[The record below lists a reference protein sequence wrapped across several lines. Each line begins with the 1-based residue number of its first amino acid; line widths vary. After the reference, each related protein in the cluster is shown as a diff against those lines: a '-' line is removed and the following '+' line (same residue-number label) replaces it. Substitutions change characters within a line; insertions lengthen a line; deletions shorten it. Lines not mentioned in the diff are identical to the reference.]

1 MSRDRIRILHPLLG
15 LAGAVLLALVALEPI
30 GAAPASAAAG
40 SPLPSA
46 VTGPALTAPARAEK
60 PPVFAYYYIWFS
72 HGSWDRAKTDLPQL
86 GTYSSADPKVI
97 AQHITWAREA
107 GIDGFIVSW
116 KHEARLDVPLQ
127 RLIAEAQR
135 QQFKLILLYQG
146 LDFQRDP
153 IDPKR
158 VLDDLSW
165 FSRTY
170 GTNPVFDVFGR
181 PAVIW
186 SGTWKFTP
194 DAIGMVRA
202 GLGAPDSLLLLGS
215 ERSAADYEARRDL
228 FDGDAYYWSS
238 ADPTRTPGYQKR
250 LDDLGAAVGADEGA
264 KWIAPITPGFDARLI
279 GGTSIV
285 DRRGGETYRLAWAAA
300 ARSHPSA
307 MGIISWN
314 EFSENS
320 HIEPSSA
327 NGPLY
332 LELTRRLEGESGGG
346 QFALPTASAR
356 PSDGG
361 NPVLGPVDSSDL
373 SIDAR
378 GRQQILSLISGFA
391 LLIGLGL
398 VIHRMRG
405 RPSRSSH

>member
-1 MSRDRIRILHPLLG
+1 MTRVLCLLLG
-15 LAGAVLLALVALEPI
+15 VAGGVAVAIVALGPI
-30 GAAPASAAAG
+30 GISPIAAAATIAG
-40 SPLPSA
+40 SPQGSS
-46 VTGPALTAPARAEK
+46 VTPQTLAAPDPGAK

-72 HGSWDRAKTDLPQL
+72 QGSWDRAKTDLPRL

-146 LDFQRDP
+146 LDFDREP

-194 DAIGMVRA
+194 DEIGMVRA

-250 LDDLGAAVGADEGA
+250 LDDLGAVVGADDGA
-264 KWIAPITPGFDARLI
+264 KWIAPVTPGFDARLI

-285 DRRGGETYRLAWAAA
+285 DRRAGETYRAAWAAA

-320 HIEPSSA
+320 HIEPSAA

-332 LELTRRLEGESGGG
+332 LDLTRQLAGAGGDG
-346 QFALPTASAR
+346 TFALPTPTPR
-356 PSDGG
+356 PSADR

-373 SIDAR
+373 SIDVR
-378 GRQQILSLISGFA
+378 GRQQILSLISGLA

-405 RPSRSSH
+405 RPTRSSH